1 MLLCLSL
8 IPAVSLASYAEEASS
23 DVPKITLPDGSSIDS
38 SKRWVDWDTAGVE
51 TAANAKVADGYYQT
65 LAKDAPSWTKEE
77 VKTKSWRGASGI
89 MFYVDASEAVT
100 KDNGQT
106 TAINFIF
113 SFLMT
118 GERPNV
124 DGNSRNVQFQ
134 TAPTRWRSAADGG
147 PMNMSDGRSGY
158 AYYLQTDGT
167 WKEMRVNPG
176 SYYLSNTKSSG
187 WYYLP
192 LTSFWYFGG
201 GANIAADDP
210 ASGMNFVEF
219 ASRFQN
225 QEIRKISVKSDYINV
240 KFGDIHFVYT
250 NPEVAETGV
259 STPLFGTM
267 AVDSLESPKD
277 KPNTTVGSVSN
288 NTVTVSSLP
297 YSTAI
302 ASGSRVWLKGL
313 AQTNLGNGASGIRF
327 HVDTTALGSA
337 QLQLR
342 LRLRAGVNSSTVGA
356 NQDTETGIFATGGLG
371 YYTPANGMPQYV
383 CRADNSVAY
392 YYDADGNP
400 VALHVASNVSSNADS
415 DIFDALPAGYNGD
428 IYIPFD
434 SFWMSVNSYGSVNL
448 SLPFSEAA
456 ALYPIDRLAV
466 CHAISGTATD
476 NTVVYSNFELVYP
489 ETYISGAS
497 VTLKN
502 SLDVN
507 FFATLGNATDAK
519 MTFEVGSK
527 VETVEG
533 TVLADGRTKFVCSGI
548 LPQKLND
555 EITATLTAKV
565 NGTAVSQTVTY
576 SVREYCENL
585 LAKADTSEPV
595 KKLLVDLLYYAEAA
609 QNYANYKIDNLATK
623 NLTDAQK
630 ALKSADT
637 TANITATAG
646 VTGTAD
652 EHYKWFSAAL
662 RLENAVAVRIKFA
675 APSLEGLTLRVT
687 MNGRTVTYTED
698 VITDEGEGYYSILF
712 NNIGAAEYGD
722 TITAT
727 MEKDGTQIAE
737 TLTYS
742 VAAYIRE
749 AVAAES
755 TTEKTLTLVRALWSY
770 GESAKAVSES

>member
-1 MLLCLSL
+1 MILCLSL

-51 TAANAKVADGYYQT
+51 NAANATIENGYWKISKANN
-65 LAKDAPSWTKEE
+65 LSWTKNA
-77 VKTKSWRGASGI
+77 VNTASWRGASGI
-89 MFYVDASEAVT
+89 MFYVDASEASGVDFILSLLMVGT
-100 KDNGQT
+100 RANASGRNG
-106 TAINFIF
+106 
-113 SFLMT
+113 S
-118 GERPNV
+118 
-124 DGNSRNVQFQ
+124 VQFQ
-134 TAPTRWRSAADGG
+134 TSPSIWVQGKGAVGVDGAKTTAYTYK
-147 PMNMSDGRSGY
+147 DG
-158 AYYLQTDGT
+158 AWTDFS
-167 WKEMRVNPG
+167 VSYP
-176 SYYLSNTKSSG
+176 SYYLTNSSANSG
-187 WYYLP
+187 WYYIP
-192 LTSFWYFGG
+192 FTSFLYHGG
-201 GANIAADDP
+201 SANGYAYELNEENERNDP
-210 ASGMNFVEF
+210 GIGLNFEEF
-219 ASRFQN
+219 TARFQN
-225 QEIRKISVKSDYINV
+225 QTINKIGLKSNYTGL

-250 NPEVAETGV
+250 NPEVAETGA
-259 STPLFGTM
+259 TAPLFGTM
-267 AVDSLESPKD
+267 AENSKE
-277 KPNTTVGSVSN
+277 GSAAGTIAN
-288 NTVTVSSLP
+288 NTLTVTSMSN
-297 YSTAI
+297 STT
-302 ASGSRVWLKGL
+302 ASGNRIWLKGVSN
-313 AQTNLGNGASGIRF
+313 ADQATASGIRF
-327 HVDTTALGSA
+327 HVDTTALGDA
-337 QLQLR
+337 QLQMR
-342 LRLRAGVNSSTVGA
+342 LRLIYANSASTIGK
-356 NQDTETGIFATGGLG
+356 NQDRESGIFANGGLG
-371 YYTPANGMPQYV
+371 YAAPAGGWCQYV
-383 CRADNSVAY
+383 CRANNSVAY
-392 YYDADGNP
+392 YFDDNGNP
-400 VALHVASNVSSNADS
+400 VALSIASDVSEKAES
-415 DIFDALPAGYNGD
+415 DIFEALPAGYKGD
-428 IYIPFD
+428 IYIPMD
-434 SFWMSVNSYGSVNL
+434 SFWLSAGSYNANGSMALFLPYSEAGGVY
-448 SLPFSEAA
+448 PFS
-456 ALYPIDRLAV
+456 LLAV

-476 NTVVYSNFELVYP
+476 STVVYSNFELVYP

-519 MTFEVGSK
+519 MTFKVGSK

-698 VITDEGEGYYSILF
+698 DITDEGEGYYSILF

-755 TTEKTLTLVRALWSY
+755 TTEKALTLVRALWSY